1 MRKTLTVLR
10 HEFTQTVKR
19 RAFII
24 MTLAIPLL
32 LVLGYGIYQGVQ
44 HLSQPGEP
52 EELKIGYVDEAGGFD
67 LYPSQGD
74 VIFLPKGTEEEARSE
89 LLSHQIDE
97 YFVIPRTY
105 LENGLVVRYTL
116 ESALEVPDKTW
127 TSIKD
132 FLLLNLLAGDVSP
145 EVLERAKAP
154 LGLQSIQLDETGQP
168 TPPEDEIT
176 KYLLPIV
183 FALLFIFSVF
193 FSSGYLLQSVTE
205 EKENRVI
212 EVILSSVSARQLL
225 AGKVLGLGAAGLLQI
240 AVWLAAIRVFAEV
253 ASVNIPALSDLSI
266 STGLLVLT
274 LIYFLLGYLMFA
286 AFYAG
291 VGSIGA
297 TAREAQGWSAI
308 FAIPAILPMYLSP
321 LINDDP
327 TGVLARVV
335 TLFPLT
341 APTAAMVRL
350 PSNSM
355 SAWEIG
361 ASLAILTASIVLAM
375 WTAAKVFRVFL
386 LMYGKTPGLR
396 EIVKYVREA

>member
-52 EELKIGYVDEAGGFD
+52 DELTIGYVDESGLFGQ
-67 LYPSQGD
+67 LGTQGD
-74 VIFLPKGTEEEARSE
+74 VVLIPYPAEDEARSA
-89 LLSHQIDE
+89 LLSHQADE
-97 YFVIPRTY
+97 YIVIPETY
-105 LENGLVVRYTL
+105 LQTGLVERYTL
-116 ESALEVPDKTW
+116 ESALEVPGRVW
-127 TSIKD
+127 SSIQD
-132 FLLLNLLAGDVSP
+132 FLISNLLAGDVSP
-145 EVLERAKAP
+145 EVLERVKAP
-154 LGLQSIQLDETGQP
+154 LGLRSIQLDETGQP
-168 TPPEDEIT
+168 APPENEIS
-176 KYLLPIV
+176 KYLLPVV
-183 FALLFIFSVF
+183 FALLFLFAVF

-240 AVWLAAIRVFAEV
+240 AVWLAAVRIFAEV

-266 STGLLVLT
+266 STGLLILALV
-274 LIYFLLGYLMFA
+274 YFLLGYLLFA

-291 VGSIGA
+291 IGSIGA

-308 FAIPAILPMYLSP
+308 FVIPAILPVYLSP
-321 LINDDP
+321 LMNDDP
-327 TGVLARVV
+327 TGILSRFV
-335 TLFPLT
+335 TFFPLT

-350 PSNSM
+350 PSDSM
-355 SAWEIG
+355 SAWETG
-361 ASLAILTASIVLAM
+361 ASLAILAASIVLAM
-375 WTAAKVFRVFL
+375 WLAAKVFRVFL

>member
-19 RAFII
+19 RAFIL

-32 LVLGYGIYQGVQ
+32 LLLGYGIYQGVQ
-44 HLSQPGEP
+44 HLSEPGEP
-52 EELKIGYVDEAGGFD
+52 DELKIGFVDETGGFD
-67 LYPSQGD
+67 QYLSQDD
-74 VIFLPKGTEEEARSE
+74 VIFLPKATEQEARSD
-89 LLSHQIDE
+89 LLSDQIDE
-97 YFVIPRTY
+97 YFVIPSTY

-116 ESALEVPDKTW
+116 ESALEVPDRTW
-127 TSIKD
+127 ISIKD
-132 FLLLNLLAGDVSP
+132 FLLLNLLSGDVSP
-145 EVLERAKAP
+145 EILERARAP

-168 TPPEDEIT
+168 APPEDEIT
-176 KYLLPIV
+176 KYLLPVV
-183 FALLFIFSVF
+183 FTLLFLFAVF

-266 STGLLVLT
+266 TTGMLVLT
-274 LIYFLLGYLMFA
+274 LVYFVLGYLLFA
-286 AFYAG
+286 AFFAG

-308 FAIPAILPMYLSP
+308 FVIPAILPMYLSP
-321 LINDDP
+321 LINNDP
-327 TGVLARVV
+327 SGILARVV

-350 PSNSM
+350 PSDSM
-355 SAWEIG
+355 STWEIG
-361 ASLAILTASIVLAM
+361 ASLAILTGSIILAM
-375 WTAAKVFRVFL
+375 WIAAKVFRVFL